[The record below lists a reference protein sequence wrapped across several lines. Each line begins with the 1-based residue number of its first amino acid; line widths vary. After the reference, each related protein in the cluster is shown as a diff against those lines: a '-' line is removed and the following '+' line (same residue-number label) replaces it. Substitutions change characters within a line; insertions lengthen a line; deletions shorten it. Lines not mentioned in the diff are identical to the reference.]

1 KITKED
7 LKSSTFELLKKR
19 FKNSVELE
27 YNMEK
32 CHLALTNK
40 IDWAN
45 PEGNRFN
52 LDLRKPLPLV
62 GPLGRNKIP
71 ISYFF
76 NHVLEYLKYG
86 NEEDTYA

>member
-1 KITKED
+1 
-7 LKSSTFELLKKR
+7 
-19 FKNSVELE
+19 
-27 YNMEK
+27 MEQ
-32 CHLALTNK
+32 CHLALTDK

-62 GPLGRNKIP
+62 GPLGQKKIP

-76 NHVLEYLKYG
+76 NHDLEYLKYG
-86 NEEDTYA
+86 NEED